1 MEKMV
6 EYNTRQHLENFFACA
21 LVYFASL
28 ALVVYFTGPV
38 ERLFNSHIMFASVLF
53 LPHGVRVLAALVFG
67 PTLSFLYL
75 LPLHI
80 ISVIIAPYS
89 TDLLIYDKF
98 FQAFVASGC
107 APLALYIV
115 TFLLGEEL
123 ATLKTVNTRS
133 WRIIL
138 LIIVISAVINGV
150 GQAAIVERS
159 LDYSSSINLAVSY
172 FTGDVFGSIV
182 TIYLAYLVLR
192 RFKFIA

>member
-1 MEKMV
+1 ML
-6 EYNTRQHLENFFACA
+6 EYSPRQHLENFSACA
-21 LVYFASL
+21 VVYFASL

-53 LPHGVRVLAALVFG
+53 LPHGVRVLATLVFG
-67 PTLSFLYL
+67 PTLSFSYL

-115 TFLLGEEL
+115 TFLLGEDL

-159 LDYSSSINLAVSY
+159 LDYGSSINLAVSY
-172 FTGDVFGSIV
+172 FTGDVFGSII